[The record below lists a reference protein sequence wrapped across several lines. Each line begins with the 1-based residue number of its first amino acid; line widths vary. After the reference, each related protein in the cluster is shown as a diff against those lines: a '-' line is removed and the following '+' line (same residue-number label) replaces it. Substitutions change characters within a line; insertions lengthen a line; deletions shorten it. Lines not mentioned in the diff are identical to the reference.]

1 MSKNGGRPVFKGMNT
16 QAWAAMSLFLQHVER
31 SDFRYIGFEG
41 EKLED
46 FHLAFENGRKIICES
61 KAYKISL
68 AKIKEILNKI
78 ISHGQTT
85 PQDEILVI
93 CEKVDD
99 KTLKNLIELLP
110 YYDKEMAQKVAR
122 DKNLTDKQLK
132 LLPQVRF
139 WEVSVDISRK
149 TAELLMAR
157 LLKIWVPK
165 HRLDEIVRDLL
176 EKEVYQGSEKGTTLT
191 KEDFLTKL
199 EEKKRLMLEDTGY
212 EKEKTNKEQ
221 ELSSLVKE
229 LKNPKSSQWANNQ
242 LSVLSN
248 SPDENYWIFNLLER
262 EINLNLRD
270 WDRLWKMGVQGAFVY
285 EVFKVFKK
293 NISNRDNRDYFVEFA
308 PQIIE
313 YNTNFFREDFIKT
326 DIVDIC
332 KTIIENT
339 HKHDGAIFELVKKLF
354 EPSISKYFYTKHRE
368 DNRYEWEEISKF
380 LVDLY
385 KKTNS
390 SKFREEIVKYI
401 FTKFNLVEDEWKY
414 WHYTP
419 PPLFEII
426 RLHLESDPKKGILE
440 LIPIL
445 SNQFSVFYERFGK
458 KLEFEGWEHMGGGIG
473 QIGSDFSI
481 HDKFFIGGILKQ
493 LIQKIYSEDKEKGW
507 QFILKNCVSSNSDE
521 VSIKKPD
528 FLNRASI
535 PVLFQE
541 YKGVRYSDEAFK
553 ILSVFIR
560 MRKGIPWKADL
571 IYQAV
576 REDKELTDKQK
587 WVLVQVGLD
596 EYKNLPVN
604 VFVEQIVSKLASES
618 KNKEVQNRAIEII
631 KGWSK
636 DPEYAKR
643 HSVESFDLIDNIF
656 RLLNNSKTFD
666 DGAEILREFVTS
678 DNFIKKNDS
687 WRTWD
692 VAKALAKVLEDDFE
706 KGLEIL
712 KQTDSS
718 ERLTLNQQTLICSGL
733 QDISNDRILKEAY
746 DEFLRPTLERLDN
759 NIQKIEERFSNR
771 YSRES
776 LVQFG
781 EKLALGGFY
790 DEALDL
796 IKIFIDDSDPI
807 LESYPD
813 DKEESFNYHE
823 KIKSGEDDSSIGTVR
838 GWCAWVIQKLAV
850 PRDFSK
856 IDKTRD
862 VIKRLLPLLKKLAT
876 DPNYYVRVQATIPL
890 IDLAK
895 NRHTVLPENK
905 KERFVS
911 PAIAKEI
918 ENIAFLMLRDKTNHK
933 LPAVMKHLAMVLTG
947 MRSVSQDKAMEIL
960 RILAQDKYPKKDKQ
974 RGRETY
980 LADVLSEAAPLYIFF
995 AEFRTKSFKDWP
1007 KEWGDMSKF
1016 DDKPFKKLL
1025 IELLRKGSPGV
1036 KTALAWQFVRLPDEI
1051 SKTPKS
1057 QMTVEEAVRLAAS
1070 YLEILTSEYDHDVFN
1085 NIYRFIEDYI
1095 DIYFDDCFNLWTNC
1109 IKTESNFFK
1118 ENFTKDKLIEM
1129 YWWPFHDN
1137 GKILLAIAKH
1147 KGDAEFL
1154 KWLEILVDYPIEMQI
1169 GYDIG
1174 EAVNY
1179 LIELKEPKDKVEKI
1193 FDRLM
1198 ERSSNFYESK
1208 QAWSKNLKKT
1218 KS

>member
-1 MSKNGGRPVFKGMNT
+1 MNKKIGGKATYKGLNA
-16 QAWAAMSLFLQHVER
+16 QAWAAMSLFLQHVDR
-31 SDFRYIGFEG
+31 PDFRYIGFEG

-46 FHLAFENGRKIICES
+46 FHLVFEGGRKIICES
-61 KAYKISL
+61 KASRIGFSKIREIL
-68 AKIKEILNKI
+68 AKIAK
-78 ISHGQTT
+78 HGQVT
-85 PQDEILVI
+85 PQDEIVI
-93 CEKVDD
+93 VCEEVED
-99 KTLKNLIELLP
+99 KIIKNLIELLP
-110 YYDKEMAQKVAR
+110 YYDKKRVQQVA
-122 DKNLTDKQLK
+122 KTKKLTKQQLR

-139 WEVSVDISRK
+139 WEVSEDISRK

-176 EKEVYQGSEKGTTLT
+176 EKEVYQGSEKGTMLT

-199 EEKKRLMLEDTGY
+199 EGKKRLMLEDTGY
-212 EKEKTNKEQ
+212 EKERTNKEQ

-248 SPDENYWIFNLLER
+248 SPDENYWIFNLLEK
-262 EINLNLRD
+262 EINLNLKD
-270 WDRLWKMGVQGAFVY
+270 WDRLWKMGVQGTFVY
-285 EVFKVFKK
+285 EVFKIFKK
-293 NISNRDNRDYFVEFA
+293 NISSRENQDYFVEIA
-308 PQIIE
+308 PEIVE
-313 YNTNFFREDFIKT
+313 YNTNFFREDFIKV

-332 KTIIENT
+332 KIIIENT
-339 HKHDGAIFELVKKLF
+339 HKHDEAIFELVKKLF

-380 LVDLY
+380 LVELY

-390 SKFREEIVKYI
+390 FKLKEEIVKYI

-419 PPLFEII
+419 PPLIEII
-426 RLHLESDPKKGILE
+426 RLHFESDPKKGILE

-458 KLEFEGWEHMGGGIG
+458 KLEFKGWEHMGGGIS
-473 QIGSDFSI
+473 QLGSDFSI
-481 HDKFFIGGILKQ
+481 HDKHFIGGILRQ
-493 LIQKIYSEDKEKGW
+493 LIQRIYDEDKEKGW
-507 QFILKNCVSSNSDE
+507 QFILRNCISSDANE
-521 VSIKKPD
+521 VSVKKPD

-541 YKGVRYSDEAFK
+541 YKSGKHHDEAFEV
-553 ILSVFIR
+553 LSAFI
-560 MRKGIPWKADL
+560 MTRKGIPWKADL
-571 IYQAV
+571 VYQAV

-587 WVLVQVGLD
+587 WALVQVGLD

-604 VFVEQIVSKLASES
+604 VFVEQVVSGLAAES
-618 KNKEVQNRAIEII
+618 KDEEVQNKAVEAI
-631 KGWSK
+631 KSWSK

-643 HSVESFDLIDNIF
+643 HSTESFDLIDNIF
-656 RLLNNSKTFD
+656 KLLNNPKTFN
-666 DGAEILREFVTS
+666 DGAEVLKEFVIS
-678 DNFIKKNDS
+678 DDFIKKDDS
-687 WRTWD
+687 WRIWD

-712 KQTDSS
+712 MEVNSS
-718 ERLTLNQQTLICSGL
+718 KKITPNQQTLICSGL
-733 QDISNDRILKEAY
+733 HDISNNRILKRAY
-746 DEFLRPTLERLDN
+746 DEFLKPTLERLGN
-759 NIQKIEERFSNR
+759 NIQKIEGRFSNR

-781 EKLALGGFY
+781 EKLALEGFY

-796 IKIFIDDSDPI
+796 VKIFINDSDPI
-807 LESYPD
+807 LTNYPD
-813 DKEESFNYHE
+813 DEEGSFNYHE
-823 KIKSGEDDSSIGTVR
+823 KIRNGEDDSSIGTVR
-838 GWCAWVIQKLAV
+838 GWCTWVIQKLII

-856 IDKTRD
+856 MEKTRK
-862 VIKRLLPLLKKLAT
+862 IITELLPLLRKLAT
-876 DPNYYVRVQATIPL
+876 DPNYYVRVQAAIPL

-911 PAIAKEI
+911 PSIAGEI
-918 ENIAFLMLRDKTNHK
+918 EDIAFLMLRDKTNHK
-933 LPAVMKHLAMVLTG
+933 LPAVMKHLAMVFTY
-947 MRSVSQDKAMEIL
+947 MRSISQNKAIEVL
-960 RILAQDKYPKKDKQ
+960 RTFAQDEYPKKDKQ

-1007 KEWGDMSKF
+1007 KEWSDLGKF

-1025 IELLRKGSPGV
+1025 VDLLKNGSPGV
-1036 KTALAWQFVRLPDEI
+1036 KATLAWQFVRLPDEI
-1051 SKTPKS
+1051 GKTPEDKR
-1057 QMTVEEAVRLAAS
+1057 QMTVEEAAKLVAP
-1070 YLEILTSEYDHDVFN
+1070 YLEILTSEYDHDVFE

-1095 DIYFDDCFNLWTNC
+1095 DTYFNECFGLWINC
-1109 IKTESNFFK
+1109 IKTESKFFK
-1118 ENFTKDKLIEM
+1118 DNFTKDKLVDM
-1129 YWWPFHDN
+1129 YWWPFHYN

-1147 KGDAEFL
+1147 KGDVEFL
-1154 KWLEILVDYPIEMQI
+1154 KWLEILVSYPIEMQI
-1169 GYDIG
+1169 AYDIG
-1174 EAVNY
+1174 NAVNH
-1179 LIELKEPKDKVEKI
+1179 LITLKEPKDTIERI
-1193 FDRLM
+1193 FNRLM

-1208 QAWSKNLKKT
+1208 QAWLKNLKR
-1218 KS
+1218 